1 MQLKKELKK
10 NKKKLRTIQKLL
22 RELKR
27 KKPNPKLVELLLRI
41 S

>member
-1 MQLKKELKK
+1 MLLKKELKK
-10 NKKKLRTIQKLL
+10 NKKKLRMIQKLL

-27 KKPNPKLVELLLRI
+27 KKHNLKLVELLLVI